1 MKRSGNLMSKKIN
14 YDTKLVIRISKEER
28 EAFKQY
34 CQAKGLSISQA
45 LRDYMNQC
53 VGGNR

>member
-1 MKRSGNLMSKKIN
+1 MSKKKIN
-14 YDTKLVIRISKEER
+14 YEEVIRARVSREEK

-34 CQAKGLSISQA
+34 CQANRIGISQA

>member
-1 MKRSGNLMSKKIN
+1 MSKKIN
-14 YDTKLVIRISKEER
+14 YDTKLVIRISKEEK

-34 CQAKGLSISQA
+34 CQANRIGISQA

-53 VGGNR
+53 LGGNR

>member
-1 MKRSGNLMSKKIN
+1 MSKKIN

>member
-1 MKRSGNLMSKKIN
+1 MTKKKIN
-14 YDTKLVIRISKEER
+14 YEEVIRARVSREEK

-53 VGGNR
+53 VGGRR